1 LQDRHGGLNL
11 GRWLGMMLVLTW
23 GFAIPGA
30 DLKEAEQQYL
40 RGDYKGCITAT
51 RQELKS
57 RPAMED
63 WNVLLSQA
71 LLATGQYPEALQVM
85 TNALAENSWGIRL
98 RWQAYL
104 VFQANGRTQSAD
116 DMLERI
122 RQMVLSQGTGARDS
136 QTLVAYGQAALLK
149 RSDPKSVLDL
159 LFDPAKAANPTN
171 RDVYLAIGNLAL
183 DKHDYALAAKRF
195 EEGLLKL
202 PDDPDLHCGLAR
214 AFAPSDP
221 ALMLTSVEAALRINS
236 NHVDSLLLL
245 VDHSIDAEE
254 YAQAERLL
262 NRIQAVNPWHPEA
275 WAYRAV
281 VAHLQSQPQAEEKA
295 RQTALKYWPTNPR
308 VDYLIGRKLSQNY
321 RFTEGAAHQRQ
332 ALRFDTNSLVA
343 KAQLAQDLLRLGEE
357 AEGWRLAQEVQK
369 RDAYDVEVFNLTTLH
384 DTMSKFTTLTNREFV
399 VRMGSR
405 EAALY
410 GAQVMELLGQAR
422 SNVCARYGL
431 EPKSPTIVEVFPE
444 QKDFAVRTFGMP
456 GNPGYLGVCFGSVV
470 TANSPAVNMGHPVNW
485 QAVLW
490 HEFCHVVTLQMTH
503 NKMPRWLSEGIS
515 VYEESQANPTWGQ
528 RMTPAYR
535 EMILGGELTPVSK
548 LSSAFLSPR
557 SALYLQFAYYE
568 SSMVVE
574 FIVKQYGIEKLKAI
588 LRDLGEGAEIN
599 QSIEKHT
606 AAMSKIEEEFAAY
619 AKHRAEQLAP
629 GLDWEKPNLTGP
641 LAARA
646 VLDLGTNAPAGG
658 TNTTIA
664 APSMPAVLTPER
676 VEEVLAKWI
685 EQHPTN
691 YYALTEKVKL
701 LMEQKDYRAA
711 KAPLQKLIELY
722 PDQTGPESAYE
733 QLATVHREL
742 GETNAERAVL
752 AKLAERDAE
761 AKSAYLRLMELAAAT
776 QDWPELVR
784 NARRFLAVDPL
795 VPPPYRFLAQ
805 ASEHTGESSAAITAY
820 RALLQLDPPDP
831 AQTHFL
837 LAQALHRVGDPG
849 ARRQVLEALEEAPRY
864 QPALKLLLD
873 LSKESVPAKT
883 NAPTAS
889 GARQ

>member
-1 LQDRHGGLNL
+1 MRDRFGGLIL
-11 GRWLGMMLVLTW
+11 GRWLGLALVLAW
-23 GFAIPGA
+23 EFAVGGA
-30 DLKEAEQQYL
+30 DLKAVERQFL
-40 RGDYKGCITAT
+40 RGDYKGCIAAA

-71 LLATGQYPEALQVM
+71 LLATGQYPEALQAM
-85 TNALAENSWGIRL
+85 TNALSENSWGIRL

-104 VFQANGRTQSAD
+104 VFQANGRTPSAD
-116 DMLERI
+116 DMLERV
-122 RQMVLSQGTGARDS
+122 RQIVLAQGTGARDS
-136 QTLVAYGQAALLK
+136 ETLVAYGQAALLK

-159 LFDPAKAANPTN
+159 LLEPAKTADPTN

-195 EEGLLKL
+195 EEGILKL
-202 PDDPDLHCGLAR
+202 PEDPDLHCGLAR
-214 AFAPSDP
+214 AFAPSDT
-221 ALMLTSVEAALRINS
+221 ALMVTSVEAALQINS

-254 YAQAERLL
+254 FTQAVKLL
-262 NRIQAVNPWHPEA
+262 DRIQAVNPWHPEA

-281 VAHLQSQPQAEEKA
+281 VAHLQNQPQTEEKA

-321 RFTEGAAHQRQ
+321 RFSEGAAHQRQ
-332 ALRFDTNSLVA
+332 ALRFDTNSLVS

-357 AEGWRLAQEVQK
+357 TEGWKLAEEVQK

-384 DTMSKFTTLTNREFV
+384 DTMSKFTTLTNQEFIL
-399 VRMGSR
+399 RMGSR

-410 GAQVMELLGQAR
+410 GASVLELLVKAR
-422 SNVCARYGL
+422 SNLCAKYGMQL
-431 EPKSPTIVEVFPE
+431 QSPTIVEVFPE

-456 GNPGYLGVCFGSVV
+456 GNPGYLGVCFGSVI
-470 TANSPAVNMGHPVNW
+470 TANGPAANLGHPVNW

-490 HEFCHVVTLQMTH
+490 HEFCHVVTLHLTR

-515 VYEESQANPTWGQ
+515 VYEESQADPTWGQ
-528 RMTPAYR
+528 RMIPAYR
-535 EMILGGELTPVSK
+535 EMILGEELTPVSK
-548 LSSAFLSPR
+548 LSGAFLSPR
-557 SALYLQFAYYE
+557 SALHLQFAYYE
-568 SSMVVE
+568 SSLVVE

-588 LRDLGEGAEIN
+588 LHDLGEGAEIN
-599 QSIEKHT
+599 ETIEKHT
-606 AAMSKIEEEFAAY
+606 AAMDKIEKDFSAY
-619 AKHRAEQLAP
+619 AKNRAQQLAP
-629 GLDWEKPNLTGP
+629 GLDWDKPNLTGP

-646 VLDLGTNAPAGG
+646 VLEMATNAPAGG
-658 TNTTIA
+658 TNTTTVT
-664 APSMPAVLTPER
+664 PSSPVVTPER
-676 VEEVLAKWI
+676 VEEALAKWI
-685 EQHPTN
+685 QEHPTN
-691 YYALTEKVKL
+691 FYALTEKVKQL
-701 LMEQKDYRAA
+701 IEQRDYQAT
-711 KAPLQKLIELY
+711 KAPLQKLIDLY
-722 PDQTGPESAYE
+722 PDQTGPDSAYA
-733 QLATVHREL
+733 QLALAHHEL

-752 AKLAERDAE
+752 GKLAERDAE
-761 AKSAYLRLMELAAAT
+761 AKSAYMRLMELAAAT
-776 QDWPELVR
+776 QDWPEVVR
-784 NARRFLAVDPL
+784 NANRFLAVDPL

-805 ASEHTGESSAAITAY
+805 ASERTGESPAAITAY
-820 RALLQLDPPDP
+820 RALLQMDPPDP

-849 ARRQVLEALEEAPRY
+849 ARRQVLEALEEAPRF

-883 NAPTAS
+883 NAPTAT
-889 GARQ
+889 GVKQ

>member
-1 LQDRHGGLNL
+1 MRDRFDGLKL
-11 GRWLGMMLVLTW
+11 GRWLGFALVLTW
-23 GFAIPGA
+23 GFTITGA
-30 DLKEAEQQYL
+30 DLKEAERQYL
-40 RGDYKGCITAT
+40 RGDYKGCIAAA
-51 RQELKS
+51 RQELKT

-71 LLATGQYPEALQVM
+71 LLATGQYPEALRVM

-98 RWQAYL
+98 RWQAYP

-159 LFDPAKAANPTN
+159 LFDPAKAADPTN

-183 DKHDYALAAKRF
+183 DKHDYALAARRF
-195 EEGLLKL
+195 EEGILKL
-202 PDDPDLHCGLAR
+202 PEDPDLHCGLAR
-214 AFAPSDP
+214 AFAPSDT
-221 ALMLTSVEAALRINS
+221 ALMVTSVEAALQINS

-254 YAQAERLL
+254 YAQAEKLL

-281 VAHLQSQPQAEEKA
+281 VAHLQNQPQAEETA
-295 RQTALKYWPTNPR
+295 RQTALKFWPTNPR

-321 RFTEGAAHQRQ
+321 RFAEGAAHQRQ
-332 ALRFDTNSLVA
+332 ALQFDTNSLVA
-343 KAQLAQDLLRLGEE
+343 KAQLAQDLLRLGDET
-357 AEGWRLAQEVQK
+357 EGWKLAEEVQK
-369 RDAYDVEVFNLTTLH
+369 KDAYDVEVFNLTTLH
-384 DTMSKFTTLTNREFV
+384 DTMSKFTTLTNQEFV
-399 VRMGSR
+399 LRMGSR

-410 GAQVMELLGQAR
+410 GPRVMELLGQAR
-422 SNVCARYGL
+422 SNLCAKYGL
-431 EPKSPTIVEVFPE
+431 ELKSPTIVEVFPE

-456 GNPGYLGVCFGSVV
+456 GNPGYLGVCFGSVI
-470 TANSPAVNMGHPVNW
+470 TANSPAANLGHPVNW

-490 HEFCHVVTLQMTH
+490 HEFCHVVTLHVTR

-528 RMTPAYR
+528 RMIPAYR
-535 EMILGGELTPVSK
+535 EMILGDELTPVSK
-548 LSSAFLSPR
+548 LSGAFLSPR
-557 SALYLQFAYYE
+557 SALHLQFAYYE
-568 SSMVVE
+568 SSLVVE

-588 LRDLGEGAEIN
+588 LHDLGEGAEIN
-599 QSIEKHT
+599 ATIEKHT
-606 AAMSKIEEEFAAY
+606 AAMDKIEKDFAAY
-619 AKHRAEQLAP
+619 AKNRAEQLAP
-629 GLDWEKPNLTGP
+629 GLDWEKPSLTGP

-646 VLDLGTNAPAGG
+646 VLEMTTNTPTAGTNATPL
-658 TNTTIA
+658 
-664 APSMPAVLTPER
+664 APPPAVVTPER
-676 VEEVLAKWI
+676 VEEALAKWI
-685 EQHPTN
+685 QQHPTN
-691 YYALTEKVKL
+691 FYALTEKAKQL
-701 LMEQKDYRAA
+701 LEQRDYQAA
-711 KAPLQKLIELY
+711 KAPLQKLIDLY
-722 PDQTGPESAYE
+722 PDQTGPDSAYT
-733 QLATVHREL
+733 QLALANHEL

-752 AKLAERDAE
+752 AKLAEKDAE
-761 AKSAYLRLMELAAAT
+761 AKSAYMRLMEMAAAT
-776 QDWPELVR
+776 QDWPEVVR
-784 NARRFLAVDPL
+784 NANRFLAVDPL

-805 ASEHTGESSAAITAY
+805 ASEHTGESPAAITAY

-837 LAQALHRVGDPG
+837 LAQALYRVGDPG

-864 QPALKLLLD
+864 QPALRLLLD
-873 LSKESVPAKT
+873 LNQGSAPAKT
-883 NAPTAS
+883 NSPATTS
-889 GARQ
+889 GAKQ